1 MWNKLS
7 ISDKADYIKLAVKS
21 GIKDLK
27 TIRSI
32 YNQYAQGGPI
42 NNPIDF
48 PNIDQNY
55 INSNIGGDWTR

>member
-32 YNQYAQGGPI
+32 YNQYA
-42 NNPIDF
+42 
-48 PNIDQNY
+48 
-55 INSNIGGDWTR
+55 